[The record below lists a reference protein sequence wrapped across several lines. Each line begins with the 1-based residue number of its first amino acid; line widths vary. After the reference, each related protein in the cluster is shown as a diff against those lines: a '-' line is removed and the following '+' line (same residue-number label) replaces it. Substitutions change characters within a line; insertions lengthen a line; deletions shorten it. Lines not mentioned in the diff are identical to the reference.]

1 MPVSPGR
8 DAKGGR
14 QAGSPLAEP
23 PSAIG
28 ETTRQAIRRTTVMT
42 AEPEQPSV
50 PGPGGAVGNDPTRD
64 IRLPPGGV
72 APALPAAWSRPAQ
85 AGLPPTDEPTDKE
98 KPAASKV
105 DERTDELP
113 APHSKHR
120 NRTLAF
126 SAPEMRHR
134 PIEPVQVSRSPRR
147 WPWFVL
153 AALPVLVIVGTG
165 VWLLLLLR
173 GA

>member
-1 MPVSPGR
+1 
-8 DAKGGR
+8 
-14 QAGSPLAEP
+14 
-23 PSAIG
+23 
-28 ETTRQAIRRTTVMT
+28 MT
-42 AEPEQPSV
+42 APPEQPSA
-50 PGPGGAVGNDPTRD
+50 PEPAGAVGNDPTRD

-72 APALPAAWSRPAQ
+72 APALPGAWSRPAP
-85 AGLPPTDEPTDKE
+85 AEEPPVAPEQ
-98 KPAASKV
+98 PAPSNV
-105 DERTDELP
+105 DQRTDELP
-113 APHSKHR
+113 PPPKHR

-134 PIEPVQVSRSPRR
+134 PIEPVQVGRSPRR

-153 AALPVLVIVGTG
+153 AALPVLIIVGTG